1 MNINF
6 WLNGVNR
13 HAEISPDTLLI
24 DFLREQGCF
33 SVKRGCETA
42 NCGLCTV
49 LMDGRPVL
57 SSVHL
62 QPALRERKSSHWKE
76 CRERRRSLEAF
87 WRMKVRN
94 SAVSAIRDL
103 S

>member
-24 DFLREQGCF
+24 DFLRKQGCF

-57 SSVHL
+57 SCSTL
-62 QPALRERKSSHWKE
+62 AARIEGKENRYIGRNAERSTGVWK
-76 CRERRRSLEAF
+76 
-87 WRMKVRN
+87 
-94 SAVSAIRDL
+94 L
-103 S
+103 SGE

>member
-24 DFLREQGCF
+24 DFLRKQGCF

-49 LMDGRPVL
+49 LMDGRRCFPA
-57 SSVHL
+57 VHL
-62 QPALRERKSSHWKE
+62 QHALRERKSLHWKE
-76 CRERRRSLEAF
+76 CREKRRSLEAF

>member
-24 DFLREQGCF
+24 DFLRKEAVKLRTVVFAQFLWTVVRCF
-33 SVKRGCETA
+33 PA
-42 NCGLCTV
+42 
-49 LMDGRPVL
+49 
-57 SSVHL
+57 VHL
-62 QPALRERKSSHWKE
+62 QHALRERKSLHWKE
-76 CRERRRSLEAF
+76 CREKRRSLEAF

>member
-49 LMDGRPVL
+49 LMYGRPA
-57 SSVHL
+57 VHL
-62 QPALRERKSSHWKE
+62 QPALRVRKSLHWKE
-76 CRERRRSLEAF
+76 CREKRRSLEAF

>member
-24 DFLREQGCF
+24 DFLRKQGCF

-49 LMDGRPVL
+49 LMDGCPVL
-57 SSVHL
+57 SCSTLAARIEGKKIVTL
-62 QPALRERKSSHWKE
+62 EGMQK
-76 CRERRRSLEAF
+76 RRSLEAF

>member
-24 DFLREQGCF
+24 DFLRKQGCF
-33 SVKRGCETA
+33 SVKRGFPA
-42 NCGLCTV
+42 
-49 LMDGRPVL
+49 
-57 SSVHL
+57 VHL
-62 QPALRERKSSHWKE
+62 QPALRVRKSLHWKE
-76 CRERRRSLEAF
+76 CREKRRSLEAF

>member
-13 HAEISPDTLLI
+13 HAEIFPDTLLI

-33 SVKRGCETA
+33 SVKRGCETVVFA
-42 NCGLCTV
+42 QFLWTV
-49 LMDGRPVL
+49 VRCFPA
-57 SSVHL
+57 VHL
-62 QPALRERKSSHWKE
+62 QPALRERKSLHWKE
-76 CRERRRSLEAF
+76 CREKRRSLEAF

>member
-24 DFLREQGCF
+24 DFLRKQGCF

-57 SSVHL
+57 SCSTL
-62 QPALRERKSSHWKE
+62 AARIEGKK
-76 CRERRRSLEAF
+76 CREKHRSLEAF